1 LEAEFLEEE
10 EEEEEVV
17 VVVVVVGNGSCSWV
31 YMSVYNTGKG
41 RAGYVT
47 IVFSDAETC
56 KNDNEY
62 CVGKDRREAENGRS
76 PTFAV

>member
-10 EEEEEVV
+10 E
-17 VVVVVVGNGSCSWV
+17 VVVVVVGNGSCSLV

-41 RAGYVT
+41 TAGYVT
-47 IVFSDAETC
+47 LVFSDAETC
-56 KNDNEY
+56 KNDNEC